1 MELRTTQ
8 PARRYGPRWMAVA
21 AAFAWLLSSGVSAG
35 DDDYTA
41 MLGHL
46 ASSRLD
52 GHAVQGAEG
61 SIAPNLAAGDLHAQ
75 ANRRAFA
82 GSPAAQAQIDARQ
95 QQRAGQDDAPSDVQ
109 DSTDGQA
116 LSGVQLNRVADL
128 REVTGDIL
136 SLSVSELP
144 R

>member
-1 MELRTTQ
+1 MELRATR
-8 PARRYGPRWMAVA
+8 PARRYGPRWMVVA

-41 MLGHL
+41 MLGYL

-52 GHAVQGAEG
+52 GHALQGAEG
-61 SIAPNLAAGDLHAQ
+61 SIAPNLAAGDLDAQ
-75 ANRRAFA
+75 ASRRAFA
-82 GSPAAQAQIDARQ
+82 SSPAAQTQIDARQ
-95 QQRAGQDDAPSDVQ
+95 RQRADQDDAPSDVQ
-109 DSTDGQA
+109 AGIGQA
-116 LSGVQLNRVADL
+116 LSGVQLNRIVDL
-128 REVTGDIL
+128 REVAGDVL